1 MLPIKTSSKSGASV
15 FQCEDFGD
23 RGLQFV
29 IVDQLR
35 NLDELG
41 SVRFDDEVDG
51 RNAALGGSVLRR
63 FGRDRDEPAAA
74 SEHSRRSLQR
84 LSTDSVEHQVDFI
97 RDVFK
102 THGLVIDGLVGPKP
116 PSDVKPA
123 RRCGSDDIRTASMRK
138 LHSHATDTA
147 DRTMDKDPLSDS

>member
-1 MLPIKTSSKSGASV
+1 MLPIKTPSKSGASV
-15 FQCEDFGD
+15 FQCEYFGD
-23 RGLQFV
+23 RGPQFV

-51 RNAALGGSVLRR
+51 RNAAFGGSVLRR
-63 FGRDRDEPAAA
+63 CGRDRDEPAAA

-84 LSTDSVEHQVDFI
+84 LATDSVEHQVDFI
-97 RDVFK
+97 HDVFK
-102 THGLVIDGLVGPKP
+102 THGLVIDNLVGAEP
-116 PSDVKPA
+116 PGDGKAA
-123 RRCGSDDIRTASMRK
+123 RRCGSDDMGTASMRK

-147 DRTMDKDPLSDS
+147 DRTMDKDPLSHS